1 MALELPILRW
11 VYYQYLKC
19 QTADKVRQR
28 QEQEVLS
35 RSESVCPE
43 HNLLCCK
50 ILDLGLPGCTLQQ
63 YLGLLSWEAQ
73 SFLHFRKHTMNN
85 EVKRSFPLPSKSF
98 LLCVHP
104 PHRNQG
110 RIVIRVFV
118 IPLENIVDVSK
129 ERLHRKTQTNW
140 NNCHKEEH
148 QTSAAKYRSNF
159 SFKISPE
166 LQIHN
171 LDQNAQSE

>member
-1 MALELPILRW
+1 MFCMTQHNLFSLNGLGTAHSEVSVLPIS
-11 VYYQYLKC
+11 
-19 QTADKVRQR
+19 KVPDSRQGEATTR
-28 QEQEVLS
+28 A
-35 RSESVCPE
+35 RSFVKKWKFCPE
-43 HNLLCCK
+43 HNLLCFK

-63 YLGLLSWEAQ
+63 YLGLVSWEAQ

-129 ERLHRKTQTNW
+129 ERQHRKNTN
-140 NNCHKEEH
+140 KLG
-148 QTSAAKYRSNF
+148 QV
-159 SFKISPE
+159 P
-166 LQIHN
+166 
-171 LDQNAQSE
+171 